1 MRKNLMLCF
10 VIFIFFNCH
19 ISTNATEE
27 SVPITVQ
34 QMSDRVIVL
43 RVGDKAPFGD
53 IIVNNVVAVNTQ
65 RGILLIDTGYYP
77 QSAKTMRNLIQ
88 ELFGRDDFAYVINT
102 HWHWDHINGNQA
114 FADVPIIG
122 HKNIIPAIQIFEQ
135 GLEFFL
141 KQRQGRVNAWKE
153 VLQQAEPGSEQA
165 VRARGWAY
173 AHEHFLSEYRQGFTV
188 VYPSITFND
197 RLILNMGDLTA
208 NMVHFPSLH
217 SDNDIIIHIPEE
229 KLLVAGD
236 LFYYHQ
242 LPGIR
247 HSSVGHIQKWVEIF
261 KSLLDDTDDMATVVP
276 GHQNLMTAKDLK
288 KMRDY
293 IQTLWEKVSELR
305 EQGLSLNEIQNR
317 LELEKNF
324 EYLKTF
330 SFFESAK
337 DIHDKNIQ
345 NVYYSEIP
353 SGVADL
359 KKQISLNGIRQA
371 LTYFTSEES
380 NSENYYWDEAE
391 LLDLG
396 YDFLMFGRFEQ
407 AVGVMR
413 LNVELHPDSWNAWD
427 SLAEAYMDYGQK
439 DLAIESYKKSLEL
452 NPGNENAKSMLK
464 KLLVPKQ

>member
-1 MRKNLMLCF
+1 
-10 VIFIFFNCH
+10 
-19 ISTNATEE
+19 
-27 SVPITVQ
+27 
-34 QMSDRVIVL
+34 
-43 RVGDKAPFGD
+43 
-53 IIVNNVVAVNTQ
+53 
-65 RGILLIDTGYYP
+65 
-77 QSAKTMRNLIQ
+77 
-88 ELFGRDDFAYVINT
+88 
-102 HWHWDHINGNQA
+102 
-114 FADVPIIG
+114 
-122 HKNIIPAIQIFEQ
+122 
-135 GLEFFL
+135 
-141 KQRQGRVNAWKE
+141 
-153 VLQQAEPGSEQA
+153 
-165 VRARGWAY
+165 
-173 AHEHFLSEYRQGFTV
+173 
-188 VYPSITFND
+188 
-197 RLILNMGDLTA
+197 
-208 NMVHFPSLH
+208 
-217 SDNDIIIHIPEE
+217 
-229 KLLVAGD
+229 
-236 LFYYHQ
+236 
-242 LPGIR
+242 
-247 HSSVGHIQKWVEIF
+247 
-261 KSLLDDTDDMATVVP
+261 
-276 GHQNLMTAKDLK
+276 MTARDLK

-293 IQTLWEKVSELR
+293 IQTLWEEVSELR
-305 EQGLSLNEIQNR
+305 KQGFSLNEIQIR

-337 DIHDKNIQ
+337 DIHDRNIQ

-439 DLAIESYKKSLEL
+439 ELAIESYKKSLEL